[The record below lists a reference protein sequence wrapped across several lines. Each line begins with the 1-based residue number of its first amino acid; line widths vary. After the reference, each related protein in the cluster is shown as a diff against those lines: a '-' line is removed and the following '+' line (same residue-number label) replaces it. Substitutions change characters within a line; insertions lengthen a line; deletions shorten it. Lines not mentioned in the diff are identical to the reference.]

1 VLFELEG
8 APENVKGVLSNLSD
22 ENIDYVSL
30 NEESIQLA
38 NSYLTDILVS
48 WNFKHIEVQERCF
61 MKAKKFDAV
70 EMKRQLQKE
79 VENKFSPL
87 SKDEQLE
94 LLRKKFGHLIKKKMK
109 AHVA

>member
-1 VLFELEG
+1 MFKTRIYVDTSVIGGCFDDEFEEY
-8 APENVKGVLSNLSD
+8 SN
-22 ENIDYVSL
+22 